1 MEEIRIVHQDRNLKI
16 VRLPTKENNKHK
28 YRIEMTTGLRSKT
41 YEEYCANDSEAFK
54 ISWLKLK
61 DLQEKE
67 L

>member
-1 MEEIRIVHQDRNLKI
+1 MDENRIVHQDRNLKI
-16 VRLPTKENNKHK
+16 VRLPTKKNNKYK
-28 YRIEMTTGLRSKT
+28 YRIEVTNGRVSKS
-41 YEEYCANDSEAFK
+41 YEEYCASDSEAFK

>member
-1 MEEIRIVHQDRNLKI
+1 MEEIKIVHQDRNMKI
-16 VRLPTKENNKHK
+16 VRLPTKENNKYK
-28 YRIEMTTGLRSKT
+28 YRIEMTTGRVSKS
-41 YEEYCANDSEAFK
+41 YEEYCTSDSEAFK